1 MWKLICSLFN
11 KAVCG
16 ARGVMVSFRTHVIFS
31 LCFWKL
37 SQDAPWRFRADLTSV
52 ASSLEPPSP
61 APPKAHSQSR
71 LGAST
76 GPTGLCRSYVYC
88 SHKVRPR
95 PEGNKL
101 LSGEEIWVSGTV
113 PLSRYSA
120 PFQLSSRDA
129 SEICPKWLAADLTV
143 AS

>member
-1 MWKLICSLFN
+1 M
-11 KAVCG
+11 CG
-16 ARGVMVSFRTHVIFS
+16 AGGVMVSFRTRVIFS

-37 SQDAPWRFRADLTSV
+37 SQAALWRFRADLTSL

-61 APPKAHSQSR
+61 EPPKAHAQGR

-76 GPTGLCRSYVYC
+76 GPTGLCRSYVYH
-88 SHKVRPR
+88 SHEARPR

-101 LSGEEIWVSGTV
+101 FSGEEIRVSGTV
-113 PLSRYSA
+113 TLSRYSA

-129 SEICPKWLAADLTV
+129 LVMCPKWLAADLTV